1 MIWVISHICEVV
13 TLVTL
18 VTLTKAINFLIKR
31 NKFLWNQMPYTFIKT
46 YNLIEESQAINISE
60 FRKFY

>member
-1 MIWVISHICEVV
+1 MIWVISHICEV
-13 TLVTL
+13 VTL

-31 NKFLWNQMPYTFIKT
+31 NKILWNQMPYTFIKT

>member
-1 MIWVISHICEVV
+1 MIWVISHICGV
-13 TLVTL
+13 VTL

-31 NKFLWNQMPYTFIKT
+31 NKILWNQMPYNFIKT